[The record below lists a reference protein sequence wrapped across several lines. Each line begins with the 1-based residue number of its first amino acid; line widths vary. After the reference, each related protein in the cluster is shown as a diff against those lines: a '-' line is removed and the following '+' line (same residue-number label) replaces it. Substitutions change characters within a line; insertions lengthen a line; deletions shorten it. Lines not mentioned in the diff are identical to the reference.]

1 MIPLTDN
8 ENKFYEEQKE
18 CHICQKKFCYDKNKK

>member
-8 ENKFYEEQKE
+8 ENKFYEEQRK
-18 CHICQKKFCYDKNKK
+18 CCICQKEFFMIRMEK